1 MNTLITSESSAIDA
15 VTPVSPRPMGRPSGY
30 SEETVGMLCEA
41 IRRRG
46 MSDTAAA
53 LTLGIGRSTLSGWK
67 KEHPE
72 LEEWLAMA
80 REQFRESKLAIVDEA
95 KTKDGRPE
103 WRAAIW
109 SLEKAFPE
117 DYGKPPRP
125 RWAGAG
131 GGMGW
136 MASASVLE
144 NAFPDEFGGT
154 RLAGRPG
161 AGPGLPGPDRELVGA
176 LIEENEELRAQ
187 LRALIPES

>member
-1 MNTLITSESSAIDA
+1 
-15 VTPVSPRPMGRPSGY
+15 
-30 SEETVGMLCEA
+30 
-41 IRRRG
+41 

-53 LTLGIGRSTLSGWK
+53 RTLGIAGSTLWGWK

-109 SLEKAFPE
+109 ALEKAFPE
-117 DYGKPPRP
+117 DYGKPARP
-125 RWAGAG
+125 RQARES

-136 MASASVLE
+136 EASASVLE
-144 NAFPDEFGGT
+144 RAFPEEYGEPG
-154 RLAGRPG
+154 LAERPG
-161 AGPGLPGPDRELVGA
+161 AGPGLPGPHPDRELVG
-176 LIEENEELRAQ
+176 LLLEENEELRAQ